1 MGECQVKQPIP
12 QWNILEKYYIP
23 ICDNPLWP
31 GWRTYDQNAPQIVSF
46 KTLHYVSY
54 LDHLNLALFNL
65 YVINLSLLD
74 INLLV

>member
-1 MGECQVKQPIP
+1 MGEFQVKQPIP
-12 QWNILEKYYIP
+12 QWNILEKYYIL
-23 ICDNPLWP
+23 ICDNPFWP

-46 KTLHYVSY
+46 KTLHHVSY

>member
-1 MGECQVKQPIP
+1 MGEFQVTQPIP
-12 QWNILEKYYIP
+12 QWNILEKHYIP
-23 ICDNPLWP
+23 ICDNPSWP
-31 GWRTYDQNAPQIVSF
+31 GWRAYDQNAPQIVSF

-74 INLLV
+74 INVLV